1 MVLLILLILLVLLVL
16 LIRVL
21 ILVLLVLVLILVIL
35 IISATTLI
43 LQHQLSINVILLCIH
58 VCWIP
63 QQRLLISIH
72 GSLPILFLASHV
84 TQIIIII

>member
-1 MVLLILLILLVLLVL
+1 MVLLILLILLVLILVL
-16 LIRVL
+16 LVL
-21 ILVLLVLVLILVIL
+21 ILVLLVLILILVIL
-35 IISATTLI
+35 IFSATTLI

>member
-1 MVLLILLILLVLLVL
+1 MVLLILLILLVLILVL
-16 LIRVL
+16 LVL